1 MSDLRFAD
9 PALEYPVTI
18 EDGAVAFVKIV
29 AVAGR
34 CDDWA
39 AYIGPGD
46 WPWERIRDWG
56 TKLDQATAEA
66 LFYNMAHSERSWRH

>member
-18 EDGAVAFVKIV
+18 EDGHREAVKIV

-39 AYIGPGD
+39 AYIGSAE
-46 WPWERIRDWG
+46 WSWRHVAEWG

-66 LFYNMAHSERSWRH
+66 LFYNMAHSGRTWRH

>member
-18 EDGAVAFVKIV
+18 EDGAVECVKIV
-29 AVAGR
+29 AVAGLHN
-34 CDDWA
+34 DWA
-39 AYIGPGD
+39 AYVGPAHWHVQRLVD
-46 WPWERIRDWG
+46 WA

-66 LFYNMAHSERSWRH
+66 LFYNMAHSGRSWRH